1 MDGQAFHEV
10 EHTADRA
17 FRAQGRDLRELFQN
31 AAQSMFALEGP
42 ASGLPATT
50 SREIEVE
57 GFDRETLLVNWL
69 NELLYQQEAH
79 GEKFESFEISE
90 ITGQR
95 LRARAALVEAAAFG
109 HERWVARARR
119 SDVSAAGFSGP
130 LWAARFEARAWLHI
144 QQTGRG
150 PLTWLAEALLN
161 PFFLL
166 LKPLIL
172 LVVWW

>member
-1 MDGQAFHEV
+1 MDGQAFHEI

-95 LRARAALVEAAAFG
+95 LRARIRGQKDASPRRVIKAVTFHNLEIKKGENGWEAT
-109 HERWVARARR
+109 VVV
-119 SDVSAAGFSGP
+119 DV
-130 LWAARFEARAWLHI
+130 
-144 QQTGRG
+144 
-150 PLTWLAEALLN
+150 
-161 PFFLL
+161 
-166 LKPLIL
+166 
-172 LVVWW
+172 